1 MKSGNP
7 ARHSLFSDHQ
17 NFADVA
23 GSPKCFLQSLRFQQ
37 KAVFFD
43 AAKTLVK
50 ILDDLVDAYHPD
62 YFSGPIHV
70 GGNLAASERSYQD
83 IALFSNRMGAAQHVF
98 RGAAQ

>member
-62 YFSGPIHV
+62 YFSGPLHV
-70 GGNLAASERSYQD
+70 GGNLAASERSDQD
-83 IALFSNRMGAAQHVF
+83 ITLVSNPMCAFQHALPCAA
-98 RGAAQ
+98 